1 MPRSDIAQRTH
12 YFITDLRKRAT
23 STISGEV
30 RKSAEGMDPNKDSNS
45 FCIYVHFDS
54 RNSIHR
60 YVREQLTTLSS
71 LGQRII
77 FVSHAVDSP
86 PIETLAPFCTVMFHR
101 QNIGHD
107 FGAYQFGLRHLRSRH
122 FRPNEVILT
131 NDSCYGYFGDFK
143 NIVSASRSSNAQIW
157 GLTDSYEIAY
167 HVQSYFLRLSG
178 ELLSSPQF
186 WRFWE
191 HLPNTTDR
199 SLIIR
204 KGEIGFTQHMIKRG
218 ISVSCFAPYEQL
230 ALDWLK
236 LHASRAGTRLGEKP
250 FLEYLESHL
259 VTNTPVNPS
268 HCFVE
273 ALLERGVPLVKR
285 DLLRHNP
292 LKVPNLLNIAE
303 IVKAKGSDFSAT
315 SEHLK
320 IAV

>member
-1 MPRSDIAQRTH
+1 
-12 YFITDLRKRAT
+12 
-23 STISGEV
+23 
-30 RKSAEGMDPNKDSNS
+30 MDPNKDSNS

-60 YVREQLTTLSS
+60 YVREQLATLSAR
-71 LGQRII
+71 GYRII
-77 FVSHAVDSP
+77 FVSHAVGSP
-86 PIETLAPFCTVMFHR
+86 PLETLSPFCTIQFHR

-107 FGAYQFGLRHLRSRH
+107 FGAYHFGLRYLQSRGAH
-122 FRPNEVILT
+122 PAEVILT
-131 NDSCYGYFGDFK
+131 NDSCYGYFGDLT
-143 NIVSASRSSNAQIW
+143 NIIEASRSSDALIW
-157 GLTDSYEIAY
+157 WLTDSYEIAY

-178 ELLSSPQF
+178 ELLSSLQF

-199 SLIIR
+199 SRIIR
-204 KGEIGFTQHMIKRG
+204 KGEVGFTQHMIKRG
-218 ISVSCFAPYEQL
+218 ITVDCFAPYEQL
-230 ALDWLK
+230 ALGWLK
-236 LHASRAGTRLGEKP
+236 LHAGRVNARPGEKA
-250 FLEYLESHL
+250 FLDYVESQL
-259 VTNTPVNPS
+259 VTNAPVNPS

-292 LKVPNLLNIAE
+292 LKVPNLLNIAQ
-303 IVKAKGSDFSAT
+303 IITAKGSDFSAT